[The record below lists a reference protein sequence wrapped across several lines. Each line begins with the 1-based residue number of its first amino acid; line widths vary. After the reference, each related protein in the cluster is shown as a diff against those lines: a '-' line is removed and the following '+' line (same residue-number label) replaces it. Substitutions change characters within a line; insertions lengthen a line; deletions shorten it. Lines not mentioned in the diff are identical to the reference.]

1 MSHNP
6 IFNKKYYL
14 CKIFFVKIMILSMTG
29 FGKATCELKNKKI
42 TIEIKSLNS
51 KQLDL
56 STRVPS
62 YYKEKELEMRNYIA
76 KTLERGKIDLSFY
89 VETIGAETGM
99 QLNAPMMKAY
109 KEQIEAASQV
119 AGVTIPADYDW
130 ISTLLRLPDVQRNEQ
145 QELDDDDWAKVF
157 EAFKKAVDGLV
168 DYRKREGVS
177 LRNVFTQKVDNIAA
191 LLATIDP
198 YEKERVELI
207 KQRIADNLAALS
219 VDYDKNRFEQEMI
232 YYIEKLDVNEE
243 KNRLRQHLHYFK
255 ETMDIPEQS
264 TGKKLGF
271 IAQEMGREINTL
283 GSKSNHSEMQKI
295 VVKMKD
301 ELEQIKEQVLNAL

>member
-1 MSHNP
+1 
-6 IFNKKYYL
+6 
-14 CKIFFVKIMILSMTG
+14 MILSMTG

-76 KTLERGKIDLSFY
+76 KTLERGKIDLSFF

-109 KEQIEAASQV
+109 KDQIEEAAAA
-119 AGVTIPADYDW
+119 AGVQIPADYDW
-130 ISTLLRLPDVQRNEQ
+130 VSTLLRLPDVQRNEQ
-145 QELDDDDWAKVF
+145 QELDEDDWNKVF
-157 EAFKKAVDGLV
+157 EAFRKAVDALV
-168 DYRKREGVS
+168 EYRKKEGVS
-177 LRNVFTQKVDNIAA
+177 LRNVFTAKVDNIAS
-191 LLATIDP
+191 LLNTIDP

-207 KQRIADNLAALS
+207 KQRIADNLASLGG

-243 KNRLRQHLHYFK
+243 KNRLRQHLQYFK

>member
-1 MSHNP
+1 
-6 IFNKKYYL
+6 
-14 CKIFFVKIMILSMTG
+14 MILSMTG

-76 KTLERGKIDLSFY
+76 KTLERGKIDMSFF
-89 VETIGAETGM
+89 VETIGTETGM
-99 QLNAPMMKAY
+99 QLNAPMMKSY
-109 KEQIEAASQV
+109 KEQIEAAAAV
-119 AGVTIPADYDW
+119 AGVQIPADYDW
-130 ISTLLRLPDVQRNEQ
+130 ISTLLRMPDVQRNEQ
-145 QELDDDDWAKVF
+145 QELDEDDWNKVF
-157 EAFKKAVDGLV
+157 EAFRSAVDALV
-168 DYRKREGVS
+168 DYRKKEGVS
-177 LRNVFTQKVDNIAA
+177 LRGVFTNKVDNIAN
-191 LLATIDP
+191 LLSTIDP

-207 KQRIADNLAALS
+207 KQRIADNLASLGS

-243 KNRLRQHLHYFK
+243 KNRLRQHLQYFK

>member
-1 MSHNP
+1 
-6 IFNKKYYL
+6 
-14 CKIFFVKIMILSMTG
+14 MILSMTG

-76 KTLERGKIDLSFY
+76 KTLERGKIDLSFF

-109 KEQIEAASQV
+109 KDQIEEAAAA
-119 AGVTIPADYDW
+119 AGVPIPADYDW
-130 ISTLLRLPDVQRNEQ
+130 VSTLLRLPDVQRNEQ
-145 QELDDDDWAKVF
+145 QELDEDDWIKVF
-157 EAFKKAVDGLV
+157 EAFRKAVDALV
-168 DYRKREGVS
+168 EYRKKEGVS
-177 LRNVFTQKVDNIAA
+177 LRNVFTAKVDNIAS
-191 LLATIDP
+191 LLNTIDP

-207 KQRIADNLAALS
+207 KQRIADNLASLGG

-232 YYIEKLDVNEE
+232 YYIETRCERREE
-243 KNRLRQHLHYFK
+243 QTPPAL
-255 ETMDIPEQS
+255 
-264 TGKKLGF
+264 
-271 IAQEMGREINTL
+271 A
-283 GSKSNHSEMQKI
+283 
-295 VVKMKD
+295 
-301 ELEQIKEQVLNAL
+301 VL

>member
-1 MSHNP
+1 
-6 IFNKKYYL
+6 
-14 CKIFFVKIMILSMTG
+14 MTG

-76 KTLERGKIDLSFY
+76 KTLERGKIDLSFF

-109 KEQIEAASQV
+109 KDQIEEAAAA
-119 AGVTIPADYDW
+119 AGVQIPADYDW
-130 ISTLLRLPDVQRNEQ
+130 VSTLLRLPDVQRNEQ
-145 QELDDDDWAKVF
+145 QELDEDDWNKVF
-157 EAFKKAVDGLV
+157 EAFRKAVDALV
-168 DYRKREGVS
+168 EYRKKEGVS
-177 LRNVFTQKVDNIAA
+177 LRNVFTAKVDNIAS
-191 LLATIDP
+191 LLNTIDP

-207 KQRIADNLAALS
+207 KQRIADNLASLGG

-243 KNRLRQHLHYFK
+243 KNRLRQHLQYFK

-264 TGKKLGF
+264 TGRSWASSHKKWAARS
-271 IAQEMGREINTL
+271 IP
-283 GSKSNHSEMQKI
+283 S
-295 VVKMKD
+295 
-301 ELEQIKEQVLNAL
+301 ALSLTIRKCRRLW